1 MAQHSFVDSK
11 KQQQNNGSYNI
22 LCFVTGMT
30 TIASEMIYSVMVFCN
45 R

>member
-11 KQQQNNGSYNI
+11 KKQQQNNGPYNI

-30 TIASEMIYSVMVFCN
+30 TIASEIMI
-45 R
+45 